1 MTIINTGLHR
11 KNPSTIHPKVE
22 RTPKG
27 ELIVVFKDGTWMYH
41 YEWLLTASKEHM
53 ERMKSR
59 QSLPLVDSLD

>member
-1 MTIINTGLHR
+1 MMSFNTGLHKKR
-11 KNPSTIHPKVE
+11 ASTVYPKVE

-53 ERMKSR
+53 ERMKR
-59 QSLPLVDSLD
+59 LTQTPNT